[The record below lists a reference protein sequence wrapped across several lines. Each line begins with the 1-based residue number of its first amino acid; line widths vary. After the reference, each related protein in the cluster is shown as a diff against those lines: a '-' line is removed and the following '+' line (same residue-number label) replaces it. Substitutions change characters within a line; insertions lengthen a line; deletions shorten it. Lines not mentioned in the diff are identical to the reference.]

1 MSTIN
6 GASNEFSWYPR
17 VLIIGPGGIKGLKML
32 GFLAPIE
39 DVGLLEYTD
48 TFCGVSV
55 GAIIALLIV
64 AGYQIRE
71 IVGEASNLNL
81 FKDIRNITF
90 KSIIENCGLMSNDSV
105 KRRLTQLMVH
115 KFGLVPTLYNLY
127 LQTGKAFVAV
137 TLNATDNEC
146 IMMSPFTHPNIS
158 CVDVALFSIN
168 IPFIFYQLMFQ
179 GKTYVD
185 GALGNPYPI
194 EYFDTTTTNILG
206 LYTKSNNTVHSIH
219 SQEHT
224 NDTDHLSPIEYSWKI
239 INALIDQRT
248 LEAVKNSSS
257 VCKNICLS
265 SEICDISLKLSY
277 TITIEDKAH
286 MLVEGFN
293 EGQHFITSLRSNQES
308 LSVIRIPDQ
317 YPYPRYYLIEPYE
330 QAPIPN
336 LIDTP
341 NNNESSDEIL
351 KPL

>member
-1 MSTIN
+1 MSSDN
-6 GASNEFSWYPR
+6 SFSCFSWYPR
-17 VLIIGPGGIKGLKML
+17 VVIIGPGGIKGLKML

-71 IVGEASNLNL
+71 VVGEASNLNL
-81 FKDIRNITF
+81 FKDMRNVSF
-90 KSIIENCGLMSNDSV
+90 KSIIENCGLMSNESM
-105 KRRLTQLMVH
+105 KRRLTQLMID

-127 LQTGKAFVAV
+127 LQTGRAFVAV
-137 TLNATDNEC
+137 TLNATDNQC
-146 IMMSPFTHPNIS
+146 VIMSPFTHPNLS

-185 GALGNPYPI
+185 GALANPYPI
-194 EYFDTTTTNILG
+194 EYFDNTTTNILG
-206 LYTKSNNTVHSIH
+206 LYTTSLNCK
-219 SQEHT
+219 EH
-224 NDTDHLSPIEYSWKI
+224 DPVSPIEYSWKI

-257 VCKNICLS
+257 LCKNICLS
-265 SEICDISLKLSY
+265 SDICDLIGY
-277 TITIEDKAH
+277 TISIEDKAH

-293 EGQHFITSLRSNQES
+293 EGQSFIASLRLNSEGPP
-308 LSVIRIPDQ
+308 VPRIQ
-317 YPYPRYYLIEPYE
+317 NRYPYPRYYMIEPYE
-330 QAPIPN
+330 VTIPN
-336 LIDTP
+336 LIDVP
-341 NNNESSDEIL
+341 NNSEDSDEVL
-351 KPL
+351 KPI